1 MNSWSVSVETIARNL
16 YERGLSDENVLI
28 SLPRS
33 FEFIWAFSGC
43 LRAGAVAVPLDFPGA
58 EIAFE
63 IMDQN
68 IQSLLQ
74 ANPAHLPPQPP
85 AEAPAAIFFT
95 SGSTGIPKGIVHSHR
110 SIWAMADNLAYC
122 ADLTAADRF
131 LVTEDLTNASGISHV
146 TACLATGATV
156 LLGDGID

>member
-16 YERGLSDENVLI
+16 YARGLSGKNVLI

-33 FEFIWAFSGC
+33 FEFIWAFLGC

-63 IMDQN
+63 IADRN
-68 IQSLLQ
+68 IHSLLQ
-74 ANPAHLPPQPP
+74 ANSDPLPPQPP

-95 SGSTGIPKGIVHSHR
+95 LLEAMGDARKNR
-110 SIWAMADNLAYC
+110 SIGA
-122 ADLTAADRF
+122 
-131 LVTEDLTNASGISHV
+131 NA
-146 TACLATGATV
+146 LY
-156 LLGDGID
+156 

>member
-16 YERGLSDENVLI
+16 YERGLSGENVLI

-33 FEFIWAFSGC
+33 FEFIRAFLGC

-74 ANPAHLPPQPP
+74 ANPAPLPPQPS

-95 SGSTGIPKGIVHSHR
+95 SVPQASPKALCILIAPFGR
-110 SIWAMADNLAYC
+110 WQTIWLIAL
-122 ADLTAADRF
+122 
-131 LVTEDLTNASGISHV
+131 I
-146 TACLATGATV
+146 
-156 LLGDGID
+156 